1 MNYKD
6 KIISEIAREECEN
19 ISKRVIKILQGMHE
33 EMGSGEDTILKN
45 VWEEICVQVQGEQS
59 FTWEA
64 YLECIRK
71 IVSDEL
77 KLCSVQIEQA
87 IWLQTQE
94 GMDWE
99 CDNED
104 EEATVAYFDDD
115 MIEYL
120 LHDYILTSA
129 ADWTSNTI
137 ERYLESNY

>member
-6 KIISEIAREECEN
+6 KIISEIAREECKKVSE
-19 ISKRVIKILQGMHE
+19 RVIKILQGMHK
-33 EMGSGEDTILKN
+33 EMGSGDDTILKS

-64 YLECIRK
+64 YLECIRE

-77 KLCSVQIEQA
+77 KLCGVQIKQA

-94 GMDWE
+94 GIDWE

-120 LHDYILTSA
+120 LNDYILTSA
-129 ADWTSNTI
+129 ADWTSDTI